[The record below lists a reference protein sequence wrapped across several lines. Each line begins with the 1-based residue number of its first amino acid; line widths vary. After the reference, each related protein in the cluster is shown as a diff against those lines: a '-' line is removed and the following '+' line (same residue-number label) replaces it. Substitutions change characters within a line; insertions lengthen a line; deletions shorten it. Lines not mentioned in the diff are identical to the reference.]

1 MKMKPIQLNFL
12 RIQSTSKQIFYLLKE
27 TVDGFVDDN
36 CMKLGAALSFYT
48 IFSLPPLL
56 IIMISLSGVFF
67 GTEAVRGELFGQI
80 NGLVGNAAALQIQE
94 IIKNVKLSHSS
105 TFATTFGVIILLI
118 GASGVFAEI
127 QDSINFIWGLKAKPK
142 RGFVKYLKN
151 RLMSFSMIGSV
162 GFLMLV
168 GLIINSLM
176 DILSN
181 RLAGFFPKD
190 AVYLIYA
197 LNLLIVFGIITLLF
211 TVIFKTLPD
220 GKMAL
225 RDCLIGASF
234 TTVLFMLGKFAI
246 GAYLGRSAIGSWY
259 GAAGSVILILVWVYY
274 SAIIL
279 YFGAEFT
286 KVFAETHG
294 KKIIPNGYA
303 VQIIKHKIEV
313 DEIKMAEPLK
323 DDSPQKISVTGPQL
337 K

>member
-1 MKMKPIQLNFL
+1 MD
-12 RIQSTSKQIFYLLKE
+12 
-27 TVDGFVDDN
+27 V
-36 CMKLGAALSFYT
+36 LS
-48 IFSLPPLL
+48 S
-56 IIMISLSGVFF
+56 
-67 GTEAVRGELFGQI
+67 
-80 NGLVGNAAALQIQE
+80 
-94 IIKNVKLSHSS
+94 
-105 TFATTFGVIILLI
+105 
-118 GASGVFAEI
+118 
-127 QDSINFIWGLKAKPK
+127 
-142 RGFVKYLKN
+142 
-151 RLMSFSMIGSV
+151 
-162 GFLMLV
+162 
-168 GLIINSLM
+168 
-176 DILSN
+176 

-190 AVYLIYA
+190 SVYLIYA

-220 GKMAL
+220 GRMAL

-234 TTVLFMLGKFAI
+234 TTVLFMIGKFAI
-246 GAYLGRSAIGSWY
+246 GAYLGRSAISSWY

-313 DEIKMAEPLK
+313 EELRMAEPLK
-323 DDSPQKISVTGPQL
+323 DDSPKKNSKAGTEL

>member
-1 MKMKPIQLNFL
+1 MKPIQLNFL
-12 RIQSTSKQIFYLLKE
+12 QIQSTSKKIWYLFTE
-27 TVDGFVDDN
+27 TVEGFIDDN

-94 IIKNVKLSHSS
+94 IIKNVTLSHSS

-118 GASGVFAEI
+118 GASGVFVEI

-142 RGFVKYLKN
+142 RGLIKFIKN

-176 DILSN
+176 DILNN
-181 RLAGFFPKD
+181 RLAEFFPKD
-190 AVYLIYA
+190 SVYLFYA
-197 LNLLIVFGIITLLF
+197 LNLFIVFLIITLLF
-211 TVIFKTLPD
+211 TVIFKLLPD
-220 GKMAL
+220 GKLAL

-234 TTVLFMLGKFAI
+234 TTVLFMIGKFAI
-246 GAYLGRSAIGSWY
+246 GAYLGRSVLGSWY
-259 GAAGSVILILVWVYY
+259 GAAGSIILILVWVYY

-286 KVFAETHG
+286 RVFAETHG
-294 KKIIPNGYA
+294 QKIIPNGYS
-303 VQIIKHKIEV
+303 VQIIKPKIEI
-313 DEIKMAEPLK
+313 DTLK
-323 DDSPQKISVTGPQL
+323 PV
-337 K
+337 